1 MTQAPFCPLYGE
13 LYGSQWERGIH
24 VFTLTSTTRQ
34 RHVNNNHNLKS
45 LKAPTTMSSS
55 GVDSELECGV
65 CMDKQPVIRM
75 PCCKFNLC
83 VPCGERIVSRRGVGH
98 KAELKCPQCREMH
111 DASLLTDCAVV
122 TSAAAGSGSGGG
134 AEDDMDLETA
144 MAASLL
150 ALEEEKKARE
160 TAEAEW
166 SQQLEAALRASELC
180 ALAERSQQEES
191 AAAEDV
197 DLAEAIRVSKRV
209 RNWED
214 DQLEWAGVDA
224 SVVGEDE
231 DGPIY
236 RSPESL
242 LSFSD
247 DDQGLPSN
255 RNPKRARVRF
265 SEGPSEG
272 AAASAAVVAPGTS
285 FTFGAF
291 PAPKKPMVIL
301 PRPLVECPAPSYGP
315 PPVRGPA
322 APVALAAPVAPA
334 GASRAQKTAASV
346 GPSSKAAGR
355 SAGAA
360 ARGDEELTGFKLIRC
375 RVPPVGED
383 GASGKRPK
391 VCLGG
396 DVEADVSL
404 NAALALSLRPKW
416 MEARDREL
424 GLTGLE
430 KKCCGADGAGSS
442 SCNCVDVSS
451 KGPKGGQ
458 SSLKAKSKK

>member
-1 MTQAPFCPLYGE
+1 
-13 LYGSQWERGIH
+13 
-24 VFTLTSTTRQ
+24 
-34 RHVNNNHNLKS
+34 
-45 LKAPTTMSSS
+45 MSVVS
-55 GVDSELECGV
+55 SELECGV

-83 VPCGERIVSRRGVGH
+83 VPCGERIVVRR
-98 KAELKCPQCREMH
+98 ELKCPQCREMH
-111 DASLLTDCAVV
+111 DASLLKDCAVV
-122 TSAAAGSGSGGG
+122 TSAAVSGSG

-180 ALAERSQQEES
+180 ALAERSQQEE
-191 AAAEDV
+191 AAFAEDV

-247 DDQGLPSN
+247 DDQGLLSNRILN

-272 AAASAAVVAPGTS
+272 ASALGAGAAAAASAALGAGAAPSAAVVAPGTS

-291 PAPKKPMVIL
+291 PAPKQPLVIL
-301 PRPLVECPAPSYGP
+301 PRPLVECPAPNYRGAPTKGKPVMP
-315 PPVRGPA
+315 PSS
-322 APVALAAPVAPA
+322 VALA
-334 GASRAQKTAASV
+334 GGSK
-346 GPSSKAAGR
+346 SKAALAGGR
-355 SAGAA
+355 V
-360 ARGDEELTGFKLIRC
+360 DEELTGFKLIRC
-375 RVPPVGED
+375 RVPPAGED

-391 VCLGG
+391 VSLGG

-424 GLTGLE
+424 VLTGLE

-442 SCNCVDVSS
+442 SCKCADVSS
-451 KGPKGGQ
+451 KGPKGPKAGQ
-458 SSLKAKSKK
+458 SSLKSKK